1 MLPIQKLTTGAL
13 AEMIRRQ
20 PASKEKTRF
29 VWQMAVG
36 PAIARVTTVELAD
49 GVLAVQCGDQRWMSE
64 IARARPLILSRL
76 QQLLGPDA
84 VRRIAL
90 ASDSTALSAE
100 RPTPG
105 AQRPGPY

>member
-1 MLPIQKLTTGAL
+1 MLPIQNLTTGVL

-29 VWQMAVG
+29 VWQMVVG
-36 PAIARVTTVELAD
+36 PAIARVTAVDLAD
-49 GVLAVQCGDQRWMSE
+49 GVLRVQCGDERWMSE
-64 IARARPLILSRL
+64 IARARPLIISRL

-90 ASDSTALSAE
+90 ASDSSA
-100 RPTPG
+100 PNG
-105 AQRPGPY
+105 QRPAPHS

>member
-1 MLPIQKLTTGAL
+1 MLPIQNLTTGVL

-36 PAIARVTTVELAD
+36 PAIAKVTTVDLTN
-49 GVLAVQCGDQRWMSE
+49 GVLTVRCGDERWMSE
-64 IARARPLILSRL
+64 IKRARPLIISRL
-76 QQLLGPDA
+76 QQMLGPDV

-90 ASDSTALSAE
+90 PFDNSA
-100 RPTPG
+100 PN
-105 AQRPGPY
+105 AQRPAPDS

>member
-1 MLPIQKLTTGAL
+1 MQPIQKLATGVL

-29 VWQMAVG
+29 VWQLAVG
-36 PAIARVTTVELAD
+36 PAIARVTTVELGD
-49 GVLAVQCGDQRWMSE
+49 AVFTVRCGDERWIAE

-76 QQLLGPDA
+76 QQLLGADT

-90 ASDSTALSAE
+90 ASE
-100 RPTPG
+100 
-105 AQRPGPY
+105 GPAPHDRQGSGGQTNTHA

>member
-1 MLPIQKLTTGAL
+1 MRPIQSLTTGVL

-36 PAIARVTTVELAD
+36 PAIARVTTVDLAD
-49 GVLAVQCGDQRWMSE
+49 GVLTVRCVDQRWMSE
-64 IARARPLILSRL
+64 IARARPLITSRL
-76 QQLLGPDA
+76 QQLLGPDT

-90 ASDSTALSAE
+90 SNHHS
-100 RPTPG
+100 
-105 AQRPGPY
+105 

>member
-1 MLPIQKLTTGAL
+1 MLPIQNLTTGVL

-36 PAIARVTTVELAD
+36 PAIARVTTVELDA
-49 GVLAVQCGDQRWMSE
+49 GVLTVRCSDQRWLSE
-64 IARARPLILSRL
+64 IARARPLIMSRL
-76 QQLLGPDA
+76 QQLLGPDT

-90 ASDSTALSAE
+90 PSDNSG
-100 RPTPG
+100 PN
-105 AQRPGPY
+105 AQRQAPYS

>member
-1 MLPIQKLTTGAL
+1 
-13 AEMIRRQ
+13 MIRRQ

-36 PAIARVTTVELAD
+36 PAIAKVTTVDLAD
-49 GVLAVQCGDQRWMSE
+49 GVLTVRCGDERWMSE
-64 IARARPLILSRL
+64 IARARPLIMSRL

-90 ASDSTALSAE
+90 PFENS
-100 RPTPG
+100 
-105 AQRPGPY
+105 